1 MFVKTLFY
9 LFAIPVLVFSQILYS
24 ETFPFQNISD
34 KTSSE
39 LLYKLILA
47 QNLFENIEIER
58 YLKTHKNIAI
68 LPVEMHY
75 MRPIKAKSSENLKKI
90 ELLSSKCIYNEFIY
104 SFRKFSENF
113 INLQSE
119 IKNNDSRNYIPQ
131 TEINKYLEEL
141 DRNKVNKHITDIE
154 DINTT
159 IQKLSNLKNVKLD
172 NYTPEFL
179 CSFLA
184 VDAIIYIYIY
194 SDIVMSLKNCFN
206 QELING
212 INSFDGELLLSL
224 ETDQESLYTTLQ
236 TFKKSKFKNKKISI
250 FTSIYDKS
258 GDLIWL
264 HGQDYAAYDV
274 WNTIA
279 SNYEKTHKIDFVNT
293 FFAKSF
299 RFFPYLGK

>member
-1 MFVKTLFY
+1 MFIKTLFY
-9 LFAIPVLVFSQILYS
+9 LFVTPFLVFSQILYS
-24 ETFPFQNISD
+24 ETFPFQNMSA
-34 KTSSE
+34 KTNSE
-39 LLYKLILA
+39 VLYKLILA
-47 QNLFENIEIER
+47 QNLFENIEIEQ

-68 LPVEMHY
+68 LPVEIHY
-75 MRPIKAKSSENLKKI
+75 MNPIKTENSKNLKKI
-90 ELLSSKCIYNEFIY
+90 ELMSSKCIYNDFAH
-104 SFRKFSENF
+104 SFREYSKKF

-119 IKNNDSRNYIPQ
+119 IKNNDSKNYIPQ
-131 TEINKYLEEL
+131 TEINKYLEERN
-141 DRNKVNKHITDIE
+141 RNKVNKYIADIE

-194 SDIVMSLKNCFN
+194 SDLLMPLKNCFT
-206 QELING
+206 QELIAD
-212 INSFDGELLLSL
+212 INLLDEELLLNL
-224 ETDQESLYTTLQ
+224 DTDNDSLYTTLPA
-236 TFKKSKFKNKKISI
+236 FKKSKFKNKKICV

-274 WNTIA
+274 WNTIIL
-279 SNYEKTHKIDFVNT
+279 NYEKVHKIDLVNI
-293 FFAKSF
+293 FFDKSF
-299 RFFPYLGK
+299 RLFPYLKD